1 MKVNNVILRFHV
13 NRQMISRRNI
23 RIKVMQTLYAL
34 DRMEGERPE
43 TLPQK
48 MLQQSFQQSSS
59 LFAYLVYLIRE
70 ICLYA
75 ETDARQRSSKHLPSE
90 ADLSVNI
97 KIAGNSILQS
107 ITQNTS
113 FQAALKKY
121 RFESIDSTELVRK
134 CYSQLITH
142 ETYRDY
148 VELDER
154 IRKSEKQIL
163 ETLFHEILLPN
174 ADFIAH
180 MEELYVQWDDDAE
193 NMIAILSNCLQKADS
208 FRFDNII
215 GREKSEYAFNLLKTV
230 VEKKAHLLDIIK
242 PKLKNWEAER
252 VAQLDLILLCL
263 GVAEFLYFET
273 IPTKVTINEYIDL
286 GKSYSTPQS
295 GQFIN
300 GLLDTILK
308 ELKAENKIQK
318 IVYKNSTL

>member
-1 MKVNNVILRFHV
+1 
-13 NRQMISRRNI
+13 
-23 RIKVMQTLYAL
+23 
-34 DRMEGERPE
+34 
-43 TLPQK
+43 
-48 MLQQSFQQSSS
+48 
-59 LFAYLVYLIRE
+59 LVYLIRD

-75 ETDARQRSSKHLPSE
+75 EVDARQRSAKHLPSE
-90 ADLSVNI
+90 ADLSVNV
-97 KIAGNSILQS
+97 KIAENSILQS
-107 ITQNTS
+107 INQNAS
-113 FQAALKKY
+113 FQTALKTYK
-121 RFESIDSTELVRK
+121 FDHIDNAELVRK
-134 CYSQLITH
+134 CYSQLVVH
-142 ETYRDY
+142 EAYRDY
-148 VELDER
+148 IELEER

-163 ETLFHEILLPN
+163 ETLFHEIMLPN
-174 ADFIAH
+174 PDFIAH
-180 MEELYVQWDDDAE
+180 VEELYVQWDDDAE
-193 NMIAILSNCLQKADS
+193 NMIAILSNCLQKPEA

-215 GREKSEYAFNLLKTV
+215 GREKSEYAFGLLKTV
-230 VEKKAHLLDIIK
+230 VDKKAHLLEIIK

-300 GLLDTILK
+300 GLLDNILK